1 MNKQLIATGLI
12 IVLLVVGLSGCIDE
26 SSSSNYWQEQY
37 NSLYDEYDN
46 LIDDY
51 NNLVDEYGILY
62 APSTLIKNGTVYWR
76 FNKLDGTVAEW
87 TVDID
92 TYRSYIDWPEP
103 TEYTLLYNTNTGE
116 NYNVKN
122 LSNYVQPDFFV
133 NVISTLTDGK
143 TDSEFVAGVVNFK
156 NQIVTYGSGL
166 GDYYRWS
173 AETLTEGRGQCGDT
187 SILMASLLKAG
198 ENEAE
203 YGLKVYFW
211 YCDADHM
218 TDPQDVNHVIVE
230 VEYADESSEFI
241 ETTSDGYYSYDQIV
255 GWPYEV

>member
-1 MNKQLIATGLI
+1 M
-12 IVLLVVGLSGCIDE
+12 
-26 SSSSNYWQEQY
+26 
-37 NSLYDEYDN
+37 
-46 LIDDY
+46 
-51 NNLVDEYGILY
+51 
-62 APSTLIKNGTVYWR
+62 
-76 FNKLDGTVAEW
+76 
-87 TVDID
+87 
-92 TYRSYIDWPEP
+92 
-103 TEYTLLYNTNTGE
+103 
-116 NYNVKN
+116 KN

-241 ETTSDGYYSYDQIV
+241 ETTSYGYYSYDQIV